1 MGFLVEATHLALYLK
16 HLGETRASKSAVEEA
31 VNGLAWAHSMAGI
44 TSTTNSPFIGLKRA
58 FAKPVCKKSPF
69 TVEMLQTIVRDAKKT
84 NTLTS
89 LCLAALCLMSFA
101 GFLRF
106 DELANIWPCDLEIRE
121 DHLTIQIPCSKTDQ
135 LSQVNEVVVA
145 KTGSKTCPMALLVTY
160 IQRVQMDS
168 DQKLFRPIFSGRC
181 EKLRETGG
189 ITYSRM
195 RELLKKLDEL
205 GFPPADFNLHSL
217 TAGGALAAAAAD
229 VPDRVFKKHGPRQ
242 QRMGM
247 LRTHST
253 RGCQLHRIRDY
264 RCIL

>member
-1 MGFLVEATHLALYLK
+1 MTVGPWNILNELKDANLQRNLQRLAEALPKSRATATTRKYLGIQALENMGFPVEATHLALYLQ
-16 HLGETRASKSAVEEA
+16 HLGETRASKSAVEEP

-69 TVEMLQTIVRDAKKT
+69 TVEMLQAIVRDTKKT
-84 NTLTS
+84 NTLTN

-121 DHLTIQIPCSKTDQ
+121 GHLTIQIPCSKTDQ
-135 LSQVNEVVVA
+135 LSQVNEAVVA
-145 KTGSKTCPMALLVTY
+145 KTGSKTCPMAILVTY

-168 DQKLFRPIFSGRC
+168 DQKLFQPIFSGRC

-195 RELLKKLDEL
+195 RELLK
-205 GFPPADFNLHSL
+205 
-217 TAGGALAAAAAD
+217 
-229 VPDRVFKKHGPRQ
+229 
-242 QRMGM
+242 
-247 LRTHST
+247 
-253 RGCQLHRIRDY
+253 
-264 RCIL
+264 